1 MMDHEP
7 NEYELALRARDGD
20 REALAELVE
29 RTRLRLFALA
39 YAELRHYE
47 DAQDA
52 VASALLQICLHVGEL
67 RQPERLRAWMQT
79 IVRNEVRRLRRGA
92 GGPMMSLE
100 EAERQPEAAKP
111 LLLRL
116 DIERALQRLPAD
128 QANVIRLFYLDHLSA
143 REIAERLGRTK
154 GTITGWLHRGRQ
166 RLANE
171 LEEYAPMKR
180 REALKLLAATPA
192 LATTLEEGAAMTPE
206 AQEATPQTAP
216 PSPVAIVHTELE
228 PAPLQKATEALQ
240 AGGHCVTVI
249 TPTDLAQ
256 LVDTL
261 KPFLVLVLDEWILG
275 RSALELVM
283 HLKASVDTR
292 GIPTC
297 LLCAAPSDFTVSA
310 YFTAGVGRLVDKTKP
325 ADFAKLSTPF
335 EKPTTSNAGWQRFTE
350 RARRVVFF
358 AQEEA
363 ARLGENYVGTEHL
376 LLGLVREND
385 SVAARILDRMG
396 ISGGQVRSDV
406 EGQVTRGSGNLG
418 QDMKLTPQ
426 GKRVIDLAYEEARLL
441 KNDYIGTEH
450 LLLGL
455 IREGDGL
462 AARVLVKLGAD
473 LERTRREVYAIQE
486 E

>member
-52 VASALLQICLHVGEL
+52 VAAALLQICLHVGEL

-79 IVRNEVRRLRRGA
+79 IVRNEVRRLRRGG

-206 AQEATPQTAP
+206 AKEPPPQTAP
-216 PSPVAIVHTELE
+216 PSPVAIVQTDLEL
-228 PAPLQKATEALQ
+228 ALLQKAAEALQ
-240 AGGHCVTVI
+240 AGGHTVTVI
-249 TPTDLAQ
+249 TPADLAP
-256 LVDTL
+256 LTDTL
-261 KPFLVLVLDEWILG
+261 KPFQVLVLDEWIKG

-283 HLKASVDTR
+283 HLKASLETR

-297 LLCAAPSDFTVSA
+297 MLCAAPSDFTVSA

-325 ADFAKLSTPF
+325 ADFAKLSAPF
-335 EKPTTSNAGWQRFTE
+335 EKPTSSMWARFTE

-376 LLGLVREND
+376 LLGLVRETDN
-385 SVAARILDRMG
+385 VAVRILDRMG
-396 ISGGQVRSDV
+396 ISVEQVRSDV
-406 EGQVTRGSGNLG
+406 EEQVTRGSGNLG
-418 QDMKLTPQ
+418 QDMQLTPRA
-426 GKRVIDLAYEEARLL
+426 KRVVDLSAEEARLL

-455 IREGDGL
+455 IGEEGGL
-462 AARVLVKLGAD
+462 AGKVLRELGAG
-473 LERTRREVYAIQE
+473 LERTRREVREMQSP
-486 E
+486 